1 MRIGTLAD
9 TSDNQLFILI
19 STTYQ
24 FICKSIA
31 IHAQSMDVCPR
42 FPQSGRN
49 TNGPSDGSPPYP
61 GHVGL
66 QTRKDKQP

>member
-9 TSDNQLFILI
+9 TSDNQLLILI

-31 IHAQSMDVCPR
+31 IHAQSMDVCPQ
-42 FPQSGRN
+42 FPQSGRY

-61 GHVGL
+61 RACGTSNSKG
-66 QTRKDKQP
+66 